1 MNRSRRP
8 WCLERFLFKFYKK
21 IKVVFFSKDLAIF
34 ASIAIIYSL
43 RRRETSSKK
52 CPGIP
57 GIPGVNLKDQS
68 WRHHMVLG
76 TITKDRESSALAT
89 SLIFGHLQYQG
100 LLVSSALTYLNL
112 PQHGFIYCVW
122 RYFNRQKIDISLT
135 QIK

>member
-57 GIPGVNLKDQS
+57 GVNLKDQS
-68 WRHHMVLG
+68 WRHHIFLG
-76 TITKDRESSALAT
+76 TITKDRKSSALAT

-100 LLVSSALTYLNL
+100 FLVSSAITYLNL
-112 PQHGFIYCVW
+112 PQHGFIYYVW
-122 RYFNRQKIDISLT
+122 RYFTRQKIDISLT
-135 QIK
+135 QTK